1 MIIIINVINVND
13 SLIHLKVNSA
23 YCKKKKTVLIV
34 KDSMLN
40 GIEESKLSK
49 TRHIWVQPIPNGKV
63 EDINLKDLLHEDL
76 ETVTIHDCTTDATSD
91 TP

>member
-49 TRHIWVQPIPNGKV
+49 TRHI
-63 EDINLKDLLHEDL
+63 
-76 ETVTIHDCTTDATSD
+76 
-91 TP
+91 